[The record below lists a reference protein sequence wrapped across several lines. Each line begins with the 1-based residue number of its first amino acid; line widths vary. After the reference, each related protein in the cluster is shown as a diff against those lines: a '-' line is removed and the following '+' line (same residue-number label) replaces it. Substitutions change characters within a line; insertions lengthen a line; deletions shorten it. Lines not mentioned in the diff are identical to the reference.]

1 MDEDKPHVAGPYRIQ
16 LDIPGFPT
24 GVSAA
29 FARSQDR
36 DLYLLAAQLAHA
48 LWVGK
53 RAEAKAALEGI
64 RALQHRKQSLKTLMG
79 WISLFTLYLGVERG

>member
-1 MDEDKPHVAGPYRIQ
+1 MDEDKSRVAGPYRVQ

-29 FARSQDR
+29 FTRPQDR

-53 RAEAKAALEGI
+53 RAEAKTALEGI
-64 RALQHRKQSLKTLMG
+64 RVLRT
-79 WISLFTLYLGVERG
+79 ISKV